1 MIGTVLGCGR
11 SVCLNTRLRDSPL
24 PYSPTVLHERA
35 LGAIPLVNFP
45 ETADIET
52 SSDDYARRFSGK
64 VGNWFLRVQ
73 EEATLRM
80 LAPYKEAKIL
90 DVGGGHGQLTTALIR
105 HEYQVTVLGSSEA
118 CKQRIQKYVD
128 ENRCSF
134 KVGNILDLPYPDQ
147 AFDVVVSYRLLPHV
161 TRWERF
167 LSELTRVAQKAVIV
181 DYPAVQSVNAIA
193 PLLFRLKKRLE
204 GNTRPYTSFRESQLL
219 EVFRTHDFIWAER
232 FPEFFLPMALHRT
245 LKLPV
250 LSSRLE
256 RISRLSGLTRLFGS
270 PVILKFVREGRGDQ
284 L

>member
-1 MIGTVLGCGR
+1 MI
-11 SVCLNTRLRDSPL
+11 D
-24 PYSPTVLHERA
+24 
-35 LGAIPLVNFP
+35 FP

-52 SSDDYARRFSGK
+52 SSDDYARRFSGQ
-64 VGNWFLRVQ
+64 VGDWFLRVQ
-73 EEATLRM
+73 EEVTLRM

-90 DVGGGHGQLTTALIR
+90 DVGGGHGQLTTALIQ
-105 HEYQVTVLGSSEA
+105 HEYQVTVLGSADA
-118 CKQRIQKYVD
+118 CKRRVQKYVD

-161 TRWERF
+161 TLWKRF

-219 EVFRTHDFIWAER
+219 KVFSAHGFTRVER
-232 FPEFFLPMALHRT
+232 YPEFFLPMALHRT
-245 LKLPV
+245 MKLPV

-256 RISRLSGLTRLFGS
+256 QISRLTGLTLLFGS
-270 PVILKFVREGRGDQ
+270 PVILKFIREGKG
-284 L
+284 

>member
-1 MIGTVLGCGR
+1 MV
-11 SVCLNTRLRDSPL
+11 D
-24 PYSPTVLHERA
+24 
-35 LGAIPLVNFP
+35 FP

-80 LAPYKEAKIL
+80 LAPHRGTKIL
-90 DVGGGHGQLTTALIR
+90 DVGGGHGQLTTTLVQ
-105 HEYQVTVLGSSEA
+105 HGYQVTVLGSA
-118 CKQRIQKYVD
+118 DVCKQRVRKYVD

-134 KVGNILDLPYPDQ
+134 KVGNILDLPYPKQ

-161 TRWERF
+161 TRWKQF
-167 LSELTRVAQKAVIV
+167 LSELTRVAKKAVIV

-219 EVFRTHDFIWAER
+219 EVFRTHDFTRADR
-232 FPEFFLPMALHRT
+232 YPEFFLPMALHRT
-245 LKLPV
+245 MKLPV

-256 RISRLSGLTRLFGS
+256 RISRLSGLTLLFGS
-270 PVILKFVREGRGDQ
+270 PVILKFIREGKG
-284 L
+284 

>member
-1 MIGTVLGCGR
+1 MV
-11 SVCLNTRLRDSPL
+11 D
-24 PYSPTVLHERA
+24 
-35 LGAIPLVNFP
+35 FP

-80 LAPYKEAKIL
+80 LAPHRGTKIL
-90 DVGGGHGQLTTALIR
+90 DVGGGHGQLTTTLVQ
-105 HEYQVTVLGSSEA
+105 HGYQVTVLGSA
-118 CKQRIQKYVD
+118 DVCKQRVRKYVD

-219 EVFRTHDFIWAER
+219 EVFRTHDFIRADR
-232 FPEFFLPMALHRT
+232 YPEFFLPMALHRT
-245 LKLPV
+245 MKLPV

-256 RISRLSGLTRLFGS
+256 RISRLSGLTLLFGS
-270 PVILKFVREGRGDQ
+270 PVILKFIREGKG
-284 L
+284 

>member
-1 MIGTVLGCGR
+1 
-11 SVCLNTRLRDSPL
+11 
-24 PYSPTVLHERA
+24 
-35 LGAIPLVNFP
+35 LVDFP

-80 LAPYKEAKIL
+80 LAPHRGTKIL
-90 DVGGGHGQLTTALIR
+90 DVGGGHGQLTTTLVQ
-105 HEYQVTVLGSSEA
+105 HGYQVTVLGSA
-118 CKQRIQKYVD
+118 DVCKQRVRKYVD

-134 KVGNILDLPYPDQ
+134 KVGNILDLPYPNQ

-161 TRWERF
+161 TRWKQF
-167 LSELTRVAQKAVIV
+167 LSELTRVAKKAVIV

-219 EVFRTHDFIWAER
+219 EVFRTHDFIRADR
-232 FPEFFLPMALHRT
+232 YPEFFLPMALHRT
-245 LKLPV
+245 MKLPV

-256 RISRLSGLTRLFGS
+256 RISRLSGLTLLFGS
-270 PVILKFVREGRGDQ
+270 PVILKFIREGKG
-284 L
+284 